1 MLGPRHRKDEL
12 ERQLTGA
19 RQRIVEL
26 ERELE
31 LRTVREPLTGLLTL
45 TAFERRLDEEVER
58 CRRHGRPLTVAVVDL
73 DGFRAACAR
82 HRRHTGDDMLKAVA
96 RILRATTRASDV
108 TARASAD
115 EFLIMLPETG
125 GAEALNAF
133 ERIQLELEG
142 TAVGPLECIGA
153 SIGLAGYR
161 RGMASEELMAAAGT
175 ALDRARA
182 RGGARTEL
190 YEPDG
195 VAPAA
200 EPDPHRDAIAGLA
213 EALLERDRYTGEHS
227 ESVVE
232 LVVMVSTGLGLAPEE
247 VERVRSAALLHDIGK
262 VAIPDE
268 VLHKA
273 GALDAGEWDIM
284 RQHPIIGERILRA
297 IPGLGGVARIVRHE
311 HERFDGGGY
320 PDGLVG
326 NEIPIGSRIILACD
340 AYHAMT
346 SDRPY
351 RAAMPHA
358 EAVGELAKN
367 AGAQFDPN
375 VTEQLIGSLWGQR
388 QVNRPAA
395 AAVAA

>member
-1 MLGPRHRKDEL
+1 MLGHRQRHAETERQLAAARERVAEL
-12 ERQLTGA
+12 ERQ
-19 RQRIVEL
+19 V
-26 ERELE
+26 E

-45 TAFERRLDEEVER
+45 AAFERRLDEEVER
-58 CRRHGRPLTVAVVDL
+58 CRRHGRALTVAVVDL

-115 EFLIMLPETG
+115 EFLIMLPETS
-125 GAEALNAF
+125 GADALNAF

-142 TAVGPLECIGA
+142 TAVGPVECIGA
-153 SIGLAGYR
+153 SIGLAAYR
-161 RGMASEELMAAAGT
+161 RGMASEELMAAAGA

-182 RGGARTEL
+182 GGGARTEL
-190 YEPDG
+190 YEPEG
-195 VAPAA
+195 VALAS

-227 ESVVE
+227 QSVVE
-232 LVVMVSTGLGLAPEE
+232 LVITVSTGLGLT
-247 VERVRSAALLHDIGK
+247 
-262 VAIPDE
+262 PDE

-273 GALDAGEWDIM
+273 GALDDGEWDIM

-340 AYHAMT
+340 AYHAMV

-351 RAAMPHA
+351 RKAMA
-358 EAVGELAKN
+358 KSEAIRELGKN
-367 AGAQFDPN
+367 AGTQFDPA
-375 VTEQLIGSLWGQR
+375 VTEVLIGCLYGSR
-388 QVNRPAA
+388 QSESKPAESVAA
-395 AAVAA
+395 A